1 MLAEFSKLF
10 GKVIYKSVIDFF
22 LTPSISFQFIKDLS
36 M

>member
-10 GKVIYKSVIDFF
+10 GKVIYKSVIDF
-22 LTPSISFQFIKDLS
+22 LTPSISFQFIQDLS